1 MQSVT
6 VGDKTAGISLAF
18 AYISC
23 VYAYSLLEWS
33 VNSERNTISA
43 VRRNNSSS
51 SFERIVMF
59 DDFSS
64 SFGNG

>member
-23 VYAYSLLEWS
+23 VYAYSLLERS
-33 VNSERNTISA
+33 VSSERNAIIA

-51 SFERIVMF
+51 SFELIVMF
-59 DDFSS
+59 DHFSP
-64 SFGNG
+64 SFGD

>member
-1 MQSVT
+1 M
-6 VGDKTAGISLAF
+6 
-18 AYISC
+18 
-23 VYAYSLLEWS
+23 
-33 VNSERNTISA
+33 NSERNTISA